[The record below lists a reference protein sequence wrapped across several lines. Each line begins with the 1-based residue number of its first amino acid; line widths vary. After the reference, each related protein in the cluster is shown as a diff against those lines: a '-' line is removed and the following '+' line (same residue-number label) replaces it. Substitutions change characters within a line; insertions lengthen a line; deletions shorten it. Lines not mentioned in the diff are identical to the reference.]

1 MFNKIIGNDE
11 IQNLLKQAIKNNRTS
26 HSYLFVGTEGIGKKQ
41 IAKELKITEQTICNW
56 KKDKEFKDEIEKNIK
71 ENFGSLAVEAQK
83 ELKKLLKSNNEY
95 IKMQA
100 VKDILD
106 RAGYKPTERIK
117 NEVEPSKKFAD
128 ICKQLG
134 GEGLNE

>member
-1 MFNKIIGNDE
+1 MQCINLMVIENKT
-11 IQNLLKQAIKNNRTS
+11 Q
-26 HSYLFVGTEGIGKKQ
+26 KQ

-56 KKDKEFKDEIEKNIK
+56 KKDKEFKNEIEKNIK
-71 ENFGSLAVEAQK
+71 ENFGSLALDAQK

-106 RAGYKPTERIK
+106 RAGYKPVERREIKDDTEK
-117 NEVEPSKKFAD
+117 TKKIDAISDILNQMQSAD
-128 ICKQLG
+128 DV
-134 GEGLNE
+134 

>member
-1 MFNKIIGNDE
+1 MLSEKQMQCINLMENKT
-11 IQNLLKQAIKNNRTS
+11 Q
-26 HSYLFVGTEGIGKKQ
+26 KQ

-56 KKDKEFKDEIEKNIK
+56 KKDKEFKNEIENNIK
-71 ENFGSLAVEAQK
+71 ENFGSLALDAQK

-106 RAGYKPTERIK
+106 RAGYKPVERREIKDDTEK
-117 NEVEPSKKFAD
+117 TKKIDAISDILNQMQSAD
-128 ICKQLG
+128 DV
-134 GEGLNE
+134 

>member
-1 MFNKIIGNDE
+1 MLSEKQIQCINLMVVENKT
-11 IQNLLKQAIKNNRTS
+11 Q
-26 HSYLFVGTEGIGKKQ
+26 KQ

-56 KKDKEFKDEIEKNIK
+56 KKDKEFKSEIEKNIK
-71 ENFGSLAVEAQK
+71 ENFGSLALEAQK

-106 RAGYKPTERIK
+106 RAGYKPVERREIKDDTEK
-117 NEVEPSKKFAD
+117 TKKIDAISDILNQMQSAD
-128 ICKQLG
+128 DV
-134 GEGLNE
+134 

>member
-1 MFNKIIGNDE
+1 MLSEKQMQCINLMVIENKT
-11 IQNLLKQAIKNNRTS
+11 Q
-26 HSYLFVGTEGIGKKQ
+26 KQ

-56 KKDKEFKDEIEKNIK
+56 KKDKEFKNEIENNIK
-71 ENFGSLAVEAQK
+71 ENFGSLALDAQK

-106 RAGYKPTERIK
+106 RAGYKPVERRKIKDDTEK
-117 NEVEPSKKFAD
+117 TKKIDAISDILNQMQSAD
-128 ICKQLG
+128 DV
-134 GEGLNE
+134 

>member
-1 MFNKIIGNDE
+1 MLIEKQMQCINLMVIENKT
-11 IQNLLKQAIKNNRTS
+11 Q
-26 HSYLFVGTEGIGKKQ
+26 KQ

-56 KKDKEFKDEIEKNIK
+56 KKDKEFKNEIENNIK
-71 ENFGSLAVEAQK
+71 ENFGSLALDAQK

-106 RAGYKPTERIK
+106 RAGYKPVERREIKDDTEK
-117 NEVEPSKKFAD
+117 TKKIDAISDILNQMQSAD
-128 ICKQLG
+128 DV
-134 GEGLNE
+134 

>member
-1 MFNKIIGNDE
+1 VLSEKQMQCINLMVIENKT
-11 IQNLLKQAIKNNRTS
+11 Q
-26 HSYLFVGTEGIGKKQ
+26 KQ

-56 KKDKEFKDEIEKNIK
+56 KKDKEFKNEIENNIK
-71 ENFGSLAVEAQK
+71 ENFGSLALDAQK

-106 RAGYKPTERIK
+106 RAGYKPVERREIKDDTEK
-117 NEVEPSKKFAD
+117 TKKIDAISDILNQMQSAD
-128 ICKQLG
+128 DV
-134 GEGLNE
+134 

>member
-1 MFNKIIGNDE
+1 MLSEKQMQCINLMVIENKT
-11 IQNLLKQAIKNNRTS
+11 Q
-26 HSYLFVGTEGIGKKQ
+26 KQ

-56 KKDKEFKDEIEKNIK
+56 KKDKEFKNEIENNIK
-71 ENFGSLAVEAQK
+71 ENLGSLAVEAQK

-106 RAGYKPTERIK
+106 RAGYKPVERREIKDDTEK
-117 NEVEPSKKFAD
+117 TKKIDAISDILNQMQSAD
-128 ICKQLG
+128 DV
-134 GEGLNE
+134 

>member
-1 MFNKIIGNDE
+1 MAIENKT
-11 IQNLLKQAIKNNRTS
+11 Q
-26 HSYLFVGTEGIGKKQ
+26 KQ

-56 KKDKEFKDEIEKNIK
+56 KKDKEFKNEIENNIK
-71 ENFGSLAVEAQK
+71 ENFGSLALDAQK

-106 RAGYKPTERIK
+106 RAGYKPVEKREIKDDTEK
-117 NEVEPSKKFAD
+117 TKKIDAISDILNQMQSAD
-128 ICKQLG
+128 DV
-134 GEGLNE
+134 

>member
-1 MFNKIIGNDE
+1 MLSEKQMQCINLMVIENKT
-11 IQNLLKQAIKNNRTS
+11 Q
-26 HSYLFVGTEGIGKKQ
+26 KQ

-56 KKDKEFKDEIEKNIK
+56 KKDKEFKNETEKNIK
-71 ENFGSLAVEAQK
+71 ENFGSLALDAQK

-106 RAGYKPTERIK
+106 RAGYKPIERREIKDDTEK
-117 NEVEPSKKFAD
+117 TKKIDAISDILNQMQSAD
-128 ICKQLG
+128 DV
-134 GEGLNE
+134 

>member
-1 MFNKIIGNDE
+1 MNCGGFEERNRWYRCYITS
-11 IQNLLKQAIKNNRTS
+11 KNR
-26 HSYLFVGTEGIGKKQ
+26 
-41 IAKELKITEQTICNW
+41 
-56 KKDKEFKDEIEKNIK
+56 EKNIK
-71 ENFGSLAVEAQK
+71 ENFGSLALDAQK
-83 ELKKLLKSNNEY
+83 ELKKLLKSSNEY
-95 IKMQA
+95 IRIQA

>member
-1 MFNKIIGNDE
+1 MLSEKQMQCINLMVIENKT
-11 IQNLLKQAIKNNRTS
+11 Q
-26 HSYLFVGTEGIGKKQ
+26 KQ

-56 KKDKEFKDEIEKNIK
+56 KKDKEFKNEIEKNIK
-71 ENFGSLAVEAQK
+71 ENFGSLALDAQK

-106 RAGYKPTERIK
+106 RAGYKPIERREIKDDTEKIK
-117 NEVEPSKKFAD
+117 KIDAISDILNQMQSAD
-128 ICKQLG
+128 DV
-134 GEGLNE
+134 

>member
-1 MFNKIIGNDE
+1 MLSEKQMQCINLMVIENKT
-11 IQNLLKQAIKNNRTS
+11 Q
-26 HSYLFVGTEGIGKKQ
+26 KQ
-41 IAKELKITEQTICNW
+41 IAKELKITAQTICHW
-56 KKDKEFKDEIEKNIK
+56 KKDKEFKNEIENNIK

-106 RAGYKPTERIK
+106 RAGYKPVERREIKDDTEK
-117 NEVEPSKKFAD
+117 TKKIDAISDILNQMQSAD
-128 ICKQLG
+128 DV
-134 GEGLNE
+134 

>member
-1 MFNKIIGNDE
+1 MLSEKQMQCIKLMVIENKT
-11 IQNLLKQAIKNNRTS
+11 Q
-26 HSYLFVGTEGIGKKQ
+26 KQ

-56 KKDKEFKDEIEKNIK
+56 KKDKEFKNEIEKNIK
-71 ENFGSLAVEAQK
+71 ENFGSLAIDAQK

-106 RAGYKPTERIK
+106 RAGYKPVERREIKDDTEK
-117 NEVEPSKKFAD
+117 TKKIDAISNILNQMQSAD
-128 ICKQLG
+128 DV
-134 GEGLNE
+134 

>member
-1 MFNKIIGNDE
+1 MLSEKQIQCINLMIIENKT
-11 IQNLLKQAIKNNRTS
+11 Q
-26 HSYLFVGTEGIGKKQ
+26 KQ
-41 IAKELKITEQTICNW
+41 IAKELNITEQTICNW
-56 KKDKEFKDEIEKNIK
+56 KKDKEFKNEIEKNIK

-106 RAGYKPTERIK
+106 RAGYKPIERREIKDDTEK
-117 NEVEPSKKFAD
+117 TKKIDAISDILNQMQSAD
-128 ICKQLG
+128 DV
-134 GEGLNE
+134 

>member
-1 MFNKIIGNDE
+1 MLSEKQMQCINLMVIENKT
-11 IQNLLKQAIKNNRTS
+11 Q
-26 HSYLFVGTEGIGKKQ
+26 KQ

-56 KKDKEFKDEIEKNIK
+56 KKDKEFKNEIEKNIK
-71 ENFGSLAVEAQK
+71 ENFGSLALDAQK

-106 RAGYKPTERIK
+106 RAGYKPVERREIKDDTEK
-117 NEVEPSKKFAD
+117 TKKIDAISDILNQMQSAD
-128 ICKQLG
+128 DV
-134 GEGLNE
+134 

>member
-1 MFNKIIGNDE
+1 MLSKKQMQCTNLMVIENKT
-11 IQNLLKQAIKNNRTS
+11 Q
-26 HSYLFVGTEGIGKKQ
+26 KQ

-56 KKDKEFKDEIEKNIK
+56 KKDKEFKNEIENNIK
-71 ENFGSLAVEAQK
+71 ENFGSLALDAQK

-106 RAGYKPTERIK
+106 RAGYKPVEKREIK
-117 NEVEPSKKFAD
+117 DDTDKTKKIDA
-128 ICKQLG
+128 ISSI
-134 GEGLNE
+134 LNQMKSVDDV

>member
-1 MFNKIIGNDE
+1 VNQVLSEKQMQCINLMVIENKT
-11 IQNLLKQAIKNNRTS
+11 Q
-26 HSYLFVGTEGIGKKQ
+26 KQ

-56 KKDKEFKDEIEKNIK
+56 KKDKEFKNEIEKNIK

>member
-1 MFNKIIGNDE
+1 MLSEKQMQCINLMVIENKT
-11 IQNLLKQAIKNNRTS
+11 Q
-26 HSYLFVGTEGIGKKQ
+26 KQ

-56 KKDKEFKDEIEKNIK
+56 KKDKEFKNEIENNIK
-71 ENFGSLAVEAQK
+71 ENFGSLALNAQK

-106 RAGYKPTERIK
+106 RAGYKPVERREIKDDTEK
-117 NEVEPSKKFAD
+117 TKKIDAISDILNQMQSAD
-128 ICKQLG
+128 DV
-134 GEGLNE
+134 

>member
-1 MFNKIIGNDE
+1 MLSEKQMQCINLMVIENKT
-11 IQNLLKQAIKNNRTS
+11 Q
-26 HSYLFVGTEGIGKKQ
+26 KQ

-56 KKDKEFKDEIEKNIK
+56 KKDKKFKNEIEKNIK

-106 RAGYKPTERIK
+106 RAGYKPVERREIKDDTEK
-117 NEVEPSKKFAD
+117 TKKIDAISDILNQMQSAD
-128 ICKQLG
+128 DV
-134 GEGLNE
+134 